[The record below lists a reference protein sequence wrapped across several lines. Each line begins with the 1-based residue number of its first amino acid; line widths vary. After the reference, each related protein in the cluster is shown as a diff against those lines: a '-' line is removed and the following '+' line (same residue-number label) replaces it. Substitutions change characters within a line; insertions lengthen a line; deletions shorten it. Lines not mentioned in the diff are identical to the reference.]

1 MPEHHHTGHRNR
13 LKKRFQSEG
22 LDSFELHNVVELL
35 LFYGMPQR
43 DTNQL
48 AHTLVEE
55 FGSLS
60 AILDAGPQQLMS
72 IKGVGENT
80 ATLLSLIPQ
89 VCRRYYQEKA
99 ELPAP
104 QDNYVDI
111 LGRRLV
117 AASIGRTVEVV
128 YLFCFDNRMKELY
141 FGVIGEGI
149 LDTVNVMTRKVA
161 EIAIRCEATCIVLGH
176 NHPTGFA
183 LPSSTDRQNTLEL
196 RRMLAPLSIRLLDHI
211 VVAGDDFVSMAQ
223 SGYLSPDFLP
233 G

>member
-1 MPEHHHTGHRNR
+1 MAIHHHTGHRSR
-13 LKKRFQSEG
+13 LKKRFLNEG
-22 LDSFELHNVVELL
+22 LDNFELHNVVELL
-35 LFYGMPQR
+35 LFYAMPQR

-48 AHTLVEE
+48 AHTLIEE

-60 AILDAGPQQLMS
+60 GILDAGPQQLMN
-72 IKGVGENT
+72 ITGVGEHT

-99 ELPAP
+99 DIPVP
-104 QDNYVDI
+104 KDNYVDV

-117 AASIGRTVEVV
+117 AASVGRMVEVV

-141 FGVIGEGI
+141 YGVIGEGI
-149 LDTVNVMTRKVA
+149 LDTVNVVTRKVA
-161 EIAIRCEATCIVLGH
+161 EIAIRTEATCIVLGH

-183 LPSSTDRQNTLEL
+183 LPSAADRQNTLEL